1 MKKNKLLRLIQK
13 KNNMRLV
20 RKTILAVVF
29 LSTLQ
34 MVSQEILTKEKA
46 LEITLE
52 NNFGIKIAKNNLEIA
67 ENNTSIYNTGKLPSA
82 TFNSGAN
89 YSRNNQSLIF
99 TDRDTGDDS
108 EISGNGVVA
117 KTYNASLA
125 VNYTIFDGFGRKYNV
140 EQLKETYNLTELQA
154 RETIE
159 NTYLQLFT
167 TYFQIARLSE
177 NTDNLTEA
185 LTISKQRLQ
194 RAKYQYDY
202 GQSTKLEFLNAQV
215 DVNNDSISLI
225 AAKQQLNNAKRGLNV
240 ILGKKNDANFSVETE
255 VTYNKM
261 LNFNDLK
268 NKTLENNSLLK
279 QNEKNIAISEF
290 NIKINK
296 ASYLPSLN
304 FNASYG
310 YNRTRNENLINP
322 FGAKLITS
330 DGLNAGVNLT
340 WNIFDGGSTKTRI
353 ANSKIALENQQ
364 ILLEQQKITIENNLK
379 NTWENY
385 QNQLFILKAQ
395 ETNVLTTENNFKR
408 TQERYKLGQVTSIEF
423 RQAQI
428 NLINSKTALNNAK
441 FDAKLIELQLL
452 QLSGDILN
460 VDF

>member
-1 MKKNKLLRLIQK
+1 MKLNRYSIIVGLL
-13 KNNMRLV
+13 M
-20 RKTILAVVF
+20 
-29 LSTLQ
+29 LSLKGFT
-34 MVSQEILTKEKA
+34 QEILTKEKA

-67 ENNTSIYNTGKLPSA
+67 ENNTSIYNSRKLPVVIL
-82 TFNSGAN
+82 NSGAN
-89 YSRNNQSLIF
+89 YSRNNQSLTF
-99 TDRDTGDDS
+99 TDRDTGNDS

-117 KTYNASLA
+117 KTYNASLG

-140 EQLKETYNLTELQA
+140 EQLKKTYNLTELQA

-167 TYFQIARLSE
+167 TYFQIARLTE
-177 NTDNLTEA
+177 NTNNLKEA

-194 RAKYQYDY
+194 RAQYQYDY

-225 AAKQQLNNAKRGLNV
+225 TAKQQLNNAKRGLNV
-240 ILGKKNDANFSVETE
+240 ILGSKNDVSFEVETE
-255 VTYNKM
+255 VEYNKM
-261 LNFNDLK
+261 LSFDELK
-268 NKTLENNSLLK
+268 AKTIQNNALLK
-279 QNEKNIAISEF
+279 QNEQNIAISEF

-296 ASYLPSLN
+296 ANYLPSLN
-304 FNASYG
+304 FNTSYG
-310 YNRTRNENLINP
+310 FNRTENENLINP

-330 DGLNAGVNLT
+330 DGLNAGLNLT
-340 WNIFDGGSTKTRI
+340 WNIFDGGATKTRVSN
-353 ANSKIALENQQ
+353 AKVALDNQQ
-364 ILLEQQKITIENNLK
+364 ILLDQQKVNIENNLK

-385 QNQLFILKAQ
+385 KNQLFILSAQ
-395 ETNVLTTENNFKR
+395 EQNVQSNQNNFDR
-408 TQERYKLGQVTSIEF
+408 TQERFKLGQITSVEF

-428 NLINSKTALNNAK
+428 NLINSKTALNNAR

-460 VDF
+460 VKF

>member
-1 MKKNKLLRLIQK
+1 M
-13 KNNMRLV
+13 
-20 RKTILAVVF
+20 
-29 LSTLQ
+29 LSLKGFT
-34 MVSQEILTKEKA
+34 QEILTKEKA

-67 ENNTSIYNTGKLPSA
+67 ENNTSIYNSRKLPVVIL
-82 TFNSGAN
+82 NSGAN
-89 YSRNNQSLIF
+89 YSRNNQSLTF
-99 TDRDTGDDS
+99 TDRDTGNDS

-117 KTYNASLA
+117 KTYNASLG

-140 EQLKETYNLTELQA
+140 EQLKKTYNLTELQA

-167 TYFQIARLSE
+167 TYFQIARLTE
-177 NTDNLTEA
+177 NTNNLKEA

-194 RAKYQYDY
+194 RAQYQYDY

-225 AAKQQLNNAKRGLNV
+225 TAKQQLNNAKRGLNV
-240 ILGKKNDANFSVETE
+240 ILGSKNDVSFEVETE
-255 VTYNKM
+255 VEYNKM
-261 LNFNDLK
+261 LSFDELK
-268 NKTLENNSLLK
+268 AKTIQNNALLK
-279 QNEKNIAISEF
+279 QNEQNIAISEF

-296 ASYLPSLN
+296 ANYLPSLN
-304 FNASYG
+304 FNTSYG
-310 YNRTRNENLINP
+310 FNRTENENLINP

-330 DGLNAGVNLT
+330 DGLNAGLNLT
-340 WNIFDGGSTKTRI
+340 WNIFDGGATKTRVSN
-353 ANSKIALENQQ
+353 AKVALDNQQ
-364 ILLEQQKITIENNLK
+364 ILLDQQKVNIENNLK

-385 QNQLFILKAQ
+385 KNQLFILSAQ
-395 ETNVLTTENNFKR
+395 EQNVQSNQNNFDR
-408 TQERYKLGQVTSIEF
+408 TQERFKLGQITSVEF

-428 NLINSKTALNNAK
+428 NLINSKTALNNAR

-460 VDF
+460 VKF

>member
-1 MKKNKLLRLIQK
+1 MKLNRYSIIVGLL
-13 KNNMRLV
+13 M
-20 RKTILAVVF
+20 
-29 LSTLQ
+29 LSLKGFT
-34 MVSQEILTKEKA
+34 QEILTKEKA

-67 ENNTSIYNTGKLPSA
+67 ENNTSIYNSRKLPVVIL
-82 TFNSGAN
+82 NSGAN
-89 YSRNNQSLIF
+89 YSRNNQSLTF
-99 TDRDTGDDS
+99 TDRDTGNDS

-117 KTYNASLA
+117 KTYNASLG

-140 EQLKETYNLTELQA
+140 EQLKKTYNLTELQA

-167 TYFQIARLSE
+167 TYFQIARLTE
-177 NTDNLTEA
+177 NTNNLKEA

-194 RAKYQYDY
+194 RAQYQYDY

-225 AAKQQLNNAKRGLNV
+225 TAKQQLNNAKRGLNV
-240 ILGKKNDANFSVETE
+240 ILGSKNDVSFEVETE
-255 VTYNKM
+255 VEYNKM
-261 LNFNDLK
+261 LSFDELK
-268 NKTLENNSLLK
+268 AKTMQNNALLK
-279 QNEKNIAISEF
+279 QNEQNIAISEF

-296 ASYLPSLN
+296 ANYLPSLN
-304 FNASYG
+304 FNTSYG
-310 YNRTRNENLINP
+310 FNRTENENLINP

-330 DGLNAGVNLT
+330 DGLNAGLNLT
-340 WNIFDGGSTKTRI
+340 WNIFDGGATKTRVSN
-353 ANSKIALENQQ
+353 AKVALDNQQ
-364 ILLEQQKITIENNLK
+364 ILLDQQKVNIENNLK

-385 QNQLFILKAQ
+385 KNQLFILSAQ
-395 ETNVLTTENNFKR
+395 EQNVQSNQNNFDR
-408 TQERYKLGQVTSIEF
+408 TQERFKLGQITSVEF

-428 NLINSKTALNNAK
+428 NLINSKTALNNAR

-460 VDF
+460 VKF